1 MFGQISLLFAAILAS
16 VAAQACDPSFVD
28 FASISDGTSP
38 FNLGFIDVWCG
49 KNTAVQGGQL
59 VLNVTQECG
68 PDIASTVMVNA
79 GKFEVNMATGYSSGI
94 VTAFTLLSEGTTQRD
109 EMDME
114 FVGKNMSYAQT
125 MYFVNGL
132 RVPIHNAAED
142 IYVATDTSQ
151 SEHTYGMEY
160 TPENLTW
167 FIDGK
172 AVRTVQKVD
181 GTEFPAKPMGLHL
194 GLWDA
199 SQFSDWAGT
208 VRELITKLFQ
218 YMSNDS

>member
-1 MFGQISLLFAAILAS
+1 M
-16 VAAQACDPSFVD
+16 
-28 FASISDGTSP
+28 
-38 FNLGFIDVWCG
+38 
-49 KNTAVQGGQL
+49 L
-59 VLNVTQECG
+59 V
-68 PDIASTVMVNA
+68 
-79 GKFEVNMATGYSSGI
+79 
-94 VTAFTLLSEGTTQRD
+94 
-109 EMDME
+109 
-114 FVGKNMSYAQT
+114 AQT

-208 VRELITKLFQ
+208 VRELIIKLFQ